1 MARRAELE
9 IGSGAV
15 ESTILLVVTKD
26 SGGPSNE
33 EDVLSAWGLVKLAP
47 SLPSFS
53 SSNPPQYPQL
63 ELFFTITSPPPPPL
77 PMSPT
82 LEDSQGL

>member
-9 IGSGAV
+9 TGSGAV
-15 ESTILLVVTKD
+15 ESAILLVVTKD

-33 EDVLSAWGLVKLAP
+33 KDLLSAWDLVKLAP
-47 SLPSFS
+47 SLPSPS
-53 SSNPPQYPQL
+53 SSNPPQYPHL
-63 ELFFTITSPPPPPL
+63 ELYFTITSPLSPPL

-82 LEDSQGL
+82 LEDSQEL

>member
-9 IGSGAV
+9 TRSGAV
-15 ESTILLVVTKD
+15 ENTVLSVVTKD

-33 EDVLSAWGLVKLAP
+33 KDLLSACGLVKLAP
-47 SLPSFS
+47 SPPFPS
-53 SSNPPQYPQL
+53 SSNPPQYSQL
-63 ELFFTITSPPPPPL
+63 ELFFTITFPPPPPL